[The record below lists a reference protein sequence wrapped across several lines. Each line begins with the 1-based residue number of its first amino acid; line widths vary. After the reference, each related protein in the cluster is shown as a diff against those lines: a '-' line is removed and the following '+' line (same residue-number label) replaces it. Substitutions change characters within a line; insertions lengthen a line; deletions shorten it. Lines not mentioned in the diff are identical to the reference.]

1 MSIDVSAEMT
11 PTEKV
16 VAKIWEQDLSV
27 TGLEPS
33 SDFFELGG
41 DSLQMLNMLFHVKG
55 MLGVELPPGALFENS
70 SLRAFSVVVDLAAE
84 SERGGPASSG
94 QEVEIEGTL

>member
-11 PTEKV
+11 PTEKI
-16 VAKIWEQDLSV
+16 VAEIWERDLSA
-27 TGLEPS
+27 TGIGPS

-55 MLGVELPPGALFENS
+55 ALGVELPPGALFENS
-70 SLRAFSVVVDLAAE
+70 SLRAFCVVVNLAVE
-84 SERGGPASSG
+84 NEKGGTVSLG
-94 QEVEIEGTL
+94 QEAEIEGTL